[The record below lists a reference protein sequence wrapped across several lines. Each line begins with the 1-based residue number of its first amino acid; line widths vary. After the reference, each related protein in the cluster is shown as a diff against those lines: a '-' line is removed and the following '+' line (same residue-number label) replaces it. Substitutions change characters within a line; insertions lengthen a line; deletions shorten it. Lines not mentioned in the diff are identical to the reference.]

1 MAERG
6 VRKGDRFKWW
16 VSERSGFQFG
26 FVPLTSPPNA
36 YTRESGRPVRDNGI
50 QIAPDEF
57 DTPPPSTKSLGGE
70 GEIGTG
76 ARANSTDVNDVP
88 PESVSQVIY
97 VNSSRAI
104 SWNNNPTVYI
114 SGSNANQV
122 MAVNP
127 QITSGIHGLYI
138 ALQGVGSSVTLKNGS
153 GITFDFQGIPNVVMG
168 SGAIATLIYNAT
180 DSTWHMTSFN
190 PNGGI

>member
-6 VRKGDRFKWW
+6 VRKGDRFRWW
-16 VSERSGFQFG
+16 ISERSGFQFG
-26 FVPLTSPPNA
+26 FQPLTSVPNA
-36 YTRESGRPVRDNGI
+36 YTRESGRPIRDNGI
-50 QIAPDEF
+50 QIAPEEF

-88 PESVSQVIY
+88 PESVSQVVY
-97 VNSSRAI
+97 VNSSRTI

-114 SGSNANQV
+114 AGSNANQV

-127 QITSGIHGLYI
+127 QITRGTHGLYI
-138 ALQGVGSSVTLKNGS
+138 AIQGVGSSVTLVNGS
-153 GITFDFQGIPNVVMG
+153 GITFDFQGFPNVVLG
-168 SGAIATLIYNAT
+168 SGAISTLIYNAT

-190 PNGGI
+190 PNGGF